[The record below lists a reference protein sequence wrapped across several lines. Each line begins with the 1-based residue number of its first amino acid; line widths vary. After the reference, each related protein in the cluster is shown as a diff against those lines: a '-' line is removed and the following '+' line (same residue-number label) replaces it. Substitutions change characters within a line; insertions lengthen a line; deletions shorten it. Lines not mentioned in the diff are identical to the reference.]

1 MMIKKTKGMDF
12 WIGKGKC
19 QFREIRLGQPWDK
32 DVSVDP
38 GYHQPNRKMEEY
50 ILIPRI
56 GLGRVL
62 IPLFLTVS
70 GP

>member
-1 MMIKKTKGMDF
+1 MVNENVKL
-12 WIGKGKC
+12 
-19 QFREIRLGQPWDK
+19 REIRLGQPWDK

-38 GYHQPNRKMEEY
+38 GYHQPNRKTGEY
-50 ILIPRI
+50 ILTPRI